1 MKRNL
6 IKVNQPIRSRNNS
19 INIVKTTTHAQP
31 VDVHNLLGRL
41 HLGDED
47 DEHKTL
53 VKVGSGDL
61 LNTKSKNQASLSKYN
76 FVMPSLSSS
85 RGT

>member
-47 DEHKTL
+47 DEH
-53 VKVGSGDL
+53 
-61 LNTKSKNQASLSKYN
+61 
-76 FVMPSLSSS
+76 
-85 RGT
+85 